1 MSRNTEIRKFLTLYR
16 IVQIQKSPVL
26 CPILPDFQISGSE
39 LSGIVSKTSGFP
51 NVNYPVQCQKLPDF
65 GFEPSGIV

>member
-1 MSRNTEIRKFLTLYR
+1 MCVKICLANFATEF
-16 IVQIQKSPVL
+16 
-26 CPILPDFQISGSE
+26 PDFRISGSE